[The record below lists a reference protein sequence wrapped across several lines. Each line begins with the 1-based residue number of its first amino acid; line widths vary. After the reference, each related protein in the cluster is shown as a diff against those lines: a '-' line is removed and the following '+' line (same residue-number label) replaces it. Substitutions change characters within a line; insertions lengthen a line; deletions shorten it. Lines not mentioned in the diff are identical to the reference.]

1 VVTAISEACLDAD
14 VRAFKEQEM
23 SNVIWAMATLGARCR
38 TCWM

>member
-1 VVTAISEACLDAD
+1 MVTAISEACLDAD